1 MKQSLVMKQGKFPI
15 EWKKTNAVP
24 VRKKGDKQILKNYW
38 PVSLLP
44 IWVKKFERLI
54 FLNILLRTI

>member
-1 MKQSLVMKQGKFPI
+1 MKQGKFPI